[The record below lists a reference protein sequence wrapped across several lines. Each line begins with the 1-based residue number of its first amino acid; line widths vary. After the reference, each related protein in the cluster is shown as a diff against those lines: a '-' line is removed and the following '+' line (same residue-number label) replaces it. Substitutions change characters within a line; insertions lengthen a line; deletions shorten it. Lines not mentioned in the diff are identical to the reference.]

1 MLTDKTLD
9 DLLHQLRLIEEHR
22 EKNCEIKIRKYYK
35 ELMKDLNNFLGNEYA
50 ELAQDDK
57 LTFEILHS
65 KGKYARFIEEVEQR
79 TNYFTGQAAK
89 TIKDTVQTTYKKAFD
104 GMVKA
109 VEQSQSHY
117 DLKLNLKGIKATTS
131 DVIKN
136 AVKNTFLEDALEKNH
151 KTVIYDIKQQ
161 IGVGLSHGDRMS
173 TMAKRINEQL
183 DKDYKK
189 ATQIVRTECH
199 RVREAGYQD
208 SSEHINNMLKDSD
221 CDYVMVKV
229 WKTKKDERVRPQ
241 QRRKSKKGWKTT
253 FSNSGANHMVMDG
266 VTVLVDESFEL
277 PSGAKAMA
285 PGQSGVANEDINCR
299 CGVSRDFMT
308 KAEYAKISGKKADNT
323 PTENIKKIENSAI
336 FKRAETETS
345 KALKKLNVEYV
356 EVSKHTHPLTEK
368 EIIKT
373 LGGGDRT
380 TGSCASVGLAYAGQ
394 KQGWNVLDF
403 RGGKSMEFFSNKMTK
418 VKMFKE
424 LGVNSIVENSAK
436 TNYTNGKNILN
447 KLEKGKEYYLSV
459 GRHAAIVKKN
469 ENDVLQYLELQS
481 LTNNGWHDFTFKSN
495 DTLKY
500 RFGCSKSS
508 RYIETAYATDISQ
521 LTGDDFRTILG
532 YINTAIDKQKKGVG
546 GSAK

>member
-1 MLTDKTLD
+1 MFSDKTLD
-9 DLLHQLRLIEEHR
+9 DLLHQIRLIEEHR

-89 TIKDTVQTTYKKAFD
+89 TIKDTVQTTYKRAFD

-173 TMAKRINEQL
+173 TMARRINEQL

-221 CDYVMVKV
+221 SDYVMVKV

-266 VTVLVDESFEL
+266 ITVLVDEKFKLS
-277 PSGAKAMA
+277 SGAEAIT
-285 PGQSGVANEDINCR
+285 PGQSGVASEDINCR
-299 CGVSRDFMT
+299 CGVSRDFIT
-308 KAEYAKISGKKADNT
+308 KAEYAKISGKKADST
-323 PTENIKKIENSAI
+323 PTENIKKTENSAI
-336 FKRAETETS
+336 LKRVETETS
-345 KALKKLNVEYV
+345 KALKKLNVEYL

-403 RGGKSMEFFSNKMTK
+403 RGGKSMEFFSNKVTK

-532 YINTAIDKQKKGVG
+532 YINTATDKQKKGVG